1 MPAKARSRTMP
12 ESLLGRMLTNTVW
25 LLGGKGFGA
34 ICSLLYLAIL
44 TRSLGL
50 KGFGHFSLIFGTSQA
65 LIAIA
70 GFQTWRIVVRYGAEH
85 VHNRNWG
92 AFGRLSMLC
101 GLLDVLG
108 AIVGS
113 VVAWV
118 VFYQFGDALDI
129 NPDLVD
135 TAFWFSVA
143 ALWAIV
149 SAPTG
154 IVRALDRFDA
164 ATYVEAIV
172 PIGRLLAAVGIW
184 LTGPSLVR
192 FLIAWAV
199 IDLIEAALYW
209 ALARYL
215 APDSVN
221 WRVMRQWRE
230 ALHENVGIVRFFLVT
245 FATASVDAVIRNG
258 PLLAV
263 GYFAGTKA
271 AGLFRLAQQ
280 LSQGLGKLSTLL
292 TRSAY
297 AEIARARFAAAS
309 GEFRKLVVHTSL
321 LAGGASALIVVLAI
335 VLGKQLLALL
345 GGDAF
350 GAAHV
355 ILVPLTIGAAFE
367 LASVAFEPVL
377 HSTGNARQALG
388 AKLFSLAA
396 LVISISVF
404 APTHTATGIGWAVAI
419 AGAIAYIFA
428 GIMAWRKL
436 DTPPLHTSADQQPPT

>member
-1 MPAKARSRTMP
+1 MPPKARKRPMP
-12 ESLLGRMLTNTVW
+12 QSLLGRMLTNTIW
-25 LLGGKGFGA
+25 LVGGKGFGA
-34 ICSLLYLAIL
+34 VCSLLYLAIL
-44 TRSLGL
+44 TRSLGI

-65 LIAIA
+65 LVAIA
-70 GFQTWRIVVRYGAEH
+70 GFQTWRIVVRYGAEY
-85 VHNRNWG
+85 VHTRNWA

-108 AIVGS
+108 AVLGTVI
-113 VVAWV
+113 AWV
-118 VFYQFGDALDI
+118 VFYRFSDALEI
-129 NPDLVD
+129 NPTLID
-135 TAFWFSVA
+135 TAFWFNVA
-143 ALWAIV
+143 ALWALV

-172 PIGRLLAAVGIW
+172 PIGRLLAAVAIW
-184 LTGPSLVR
+184 LTGPSLIR

-199 IDLIEAALYW
+199 IDLIEALLYW
-209 ALARYL
+209 LLARRL
-215 APDSVN
+215 APEAIN
-221 WRVMRQWRE
+221 WRVMRGWRE
-230 ALHENVGIVRFFLVT
+230 ALQENAGIVRFFLVT
-245 FATASVDAVIRNG
+245 FATASVDAAIRNG

-321 LAGGASALIVVLAI
+321 LAGGASALVVVLA
-335 VLGKQLLALL
+335 VLLGKQLLALL
-345 GGDAF
+345 GGDDF
-350 GAAHV
+350 GAAHA

-377 HSTGNARQALG
+377 HSTGNARQALV
-388 AKLFSLAA
+388 AKLLSLGVMIAFIMLLA
-396 LVISISVF
+396 QSHSAV
-404 APTHTATGIGWAVAI
+404 GIGWAIAL
-419 AGAIAYIFA
+419 AGAAAYVFA

-436 DTPPLHTSADQQPPT
+436 DTPPAPEPPAAT